1 MDDLQEHFK
10 DYLFYRCNPNEKKKT
25 AKLQNVGFSS
35 NNLKIKWGINTWEAL
50 QQSSQDFREDP
61 TELIRRQ

>member
-1 MDDLQEHFK
+1 MTYKNILKTTYFTDAIQM
-10 DYLFYRCNPNEKKKT
+10 KKKKKP

-35 NNLKIKWGINTWEAL
+35 NNLRIKWGINTWEAL